1 MTLWQAIVLG
11 LVQGLTEFLP
21 VSSSAHLSLAPWL
34 LGWESPGL
42 AFDVSLHLGSL
53 AAVAWYFRADWA
65 ELIRAALT
73 MLQTRRVESPAQ
85 RRVLL
90 LIAATIPAGIGGL
103 LLKDYAETVFRHP
116 AITASTLILLGVILW
131 VVDRKMP
138 QDRTIA
144 ELRPRDAW
152 LIGFAQVLALVP
164 GVSRSGA
171 TMTAGRAL
179 GLERGSAARFS
190 FLMSFPIIMAAVIF
204 KAPDLLR
211 DGGDVAPLIAGIA
224 AAAVSSWLAITV
236 LLRFVVNNSFGV
248 FALYRVALGLF
259 VFSLLALRGAPPT

>member
-1 MTLWQAIVLG
+1 MTVWQAIVLG

-103 LLKDYAETVFRHP
+103 LLQDYAETVFRHP
-116 AITASTLILLGVILW
+116 AITATTLILLGLILW
-131 VVDRKMP
+131 VVDRSMS

-144 ELRPRDAW
+144 DLRPRDAW
-152 LIGFAQVLALVP
+152 LIGLAQVLALVP

-211 DGGDVAPLIAGIA
+211 DGGDVAPLVAGIG

-236 LLRFVVNNSFGV
+236 LLRFVVRNSFAV

>member
-1 MTLWQAIVLG
+1 M
-11 LVQGLTEFLP
+11 
-21 VSSSAHLSLAPWL
+21 
-34 LGWESPGL
+34 GWESPGL

-65 ELIRAALT
+65 ELTRAAVT

-103 LLKDYAETVFRHP
+103 LLQDYAESVFRHP
-116 AITASTLILLGVILW
+116 AITATTLILLGVILW
-131 VVDRKMP
+131 VVDRYMSAGAHHCRTETTGCLA
-138 QDRTIA
+138 DRAGAGAGARAGCVPVGRDDDGRT
-144 ELRPRDAW
+144 RTGPRA
-152 LIGFAQVLALVP
+152 A
-164 GVSRSGA
+164 
-171 TMTAGRAL
+171 
-179 GLERGSAARFS
+179 SAARFS
-190 FLMSFPIIMAAVIF
+190 FLMSIPIIMAAVVF

-211 DGGDVAPLIAGIA
+211 DGGEIAPMLAGIA

-248 FALYRVALGLF
+248 FALYRVALGLSYSRCWRCAEHRQRER
-259 VFSLLALRGAPPT
+259 V